1 MACNH
6 QQAHR
11 RIRAHPPTL
20 ELFHTCITK
29 WTAIF
34 TKSSSSDVSQLFFI
48 QPLLFVQC
56 DSFTN
61 NAFLPFAFLF
71 LQAFLL
77 KFLDICFIQHRFLNS
92 FDGIE
97 AMLSFRRLGI
107 VCSKRLSF
115 SNRSGDISANPNFF
129 RLFEIV
135 TSFSLINC
143 GIAS

>member
-1 MACNH
+1 
-6 QQAHR
+6 
-11 RIRAHPPTL
+11 
-20 ELFHTCITK
+20 
-29 WTAIF
+29 
-34 TKSSSSDVSQLFFI
+34 
-48 QPLLFVQC
+48 
-56 DSFTN
+56 
-61 NAFLPFAFLF
+61 
-71 LQAFLL
+71 
-77 KFLDICFIQHRFLNS
+77 LNS